1 VTPQAGDRAGQPR
14 RAQPARAAP
23 ARPIRL
29 LLADD
34 QPLLRTGFRMV
45 LGGEPDL
52 DIVAEA
58 CDGTE
63 AVDLATRLLP
73 DVVLMDVRMPRQDG
87 VTATRTIVAA
97 RLPVRV
103 LILTTFDLDE
113 YVVGALRAGASGFL
127 TKDVPAEDL
136 ITAIRTVAA
145 GDAVVAP
152 RILRHLLD
160 RFATSL
166 PDPGA
171 PRRTDLD
178 ALTDREREVLVQ
190 VAGGLS
196 NAEIAV
202 RLAVSETTV
211 KTHVGHVLTKLGLR
225 DRVQAVVLAYESGLV
240 RPGG

>member
-1 VTPQAGDRAGQPR
+1 MTAGSDPDDRPVR
-14 RAQPARAAP
+14 
-23 ARPIRL
+23 I

-45 LGGEPDL
+45 LGAEDDL
-52 DIVAEA
+52 DIVGEA
-58 CDGTE
+58 GDGAE
-63 AVDLATRLLP
+63 AVDLARRLLP
-73 DVVLMDVRMPRQDG
+73 DVVLMDIRMPRMDG
-87 VTATRTIVAA
+87 VAATKAIVAA

-127 TKDVPAEDL
+127 AKDVPAEDL
-136 ITAIRTVAA
+136 VTAIRTVARGEA
-145 GDAVVAP
+145 IVAP
-152 RILRHLLD
+152 RILQRLLD

-166 PDPGA
+166 PDPNTA
-171 PRRTDLD
+171 PPRALD

-190 VAGGLS
+190 VARGLS
-196 NAEIAV
+196 NAEIA
-202 RLAVSETTV
+202 RTLSVSETTI

>member
-1 VTPQAGDRAGQPR
+1 MVDSTGR
-14 RAQPARAAP
+14 
-23 ARPIRL
+23 ARPVRI

-45 LGGEPDL
+45 LGAETDL

-58 CDGTE
+58 GDGVE
-63 AVDLATRLLP
+63 AVELSRRLLP
-73 DVVLMDVRMPRQDG
+73 DVVLMDIRMPRMDG
-87 VTATRTIVAA
+87 VSATRAIVDA

-127 TKDVPAEDL
+127 AKDVPAEDL
-136 ITAIRTVAA
+136 VTAIHTVAA

-152 RILRHLLD
+152 RILRRLLD
-160 RFATSL
+160 RFADVL
-166 PDPGA
+166 PDPAATPAKALG
-171 PRRTDLD
+171 
-178 ALTDREREVLVQ
+178 ALTEREREVLVH
-190 VAGGLS
+190 VARGLS
-196 NAEIAV
+196 NAEIA
-202 RLAVSETTV
+202 RALSVSETTI

-240 RPGG
+240 RPGA